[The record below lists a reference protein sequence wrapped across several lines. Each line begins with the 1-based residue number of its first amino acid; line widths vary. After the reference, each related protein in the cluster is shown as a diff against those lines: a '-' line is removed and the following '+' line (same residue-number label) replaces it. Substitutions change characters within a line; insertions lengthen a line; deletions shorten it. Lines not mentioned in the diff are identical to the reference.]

1 MAENEGSRGKWKDIM
16 DKLSS
21 IEDLQNLTQLDV
33 INLKNEIEKIKLV
46 SPSPVPPDIQEKI
59 VELEKIANHVD
70 ILKKWKQT
78 VEEVKFLRSKVM
90 KAPPSR
96 DTDETKKIATNEM
109 EEMRKEIEEVKKEL
123 RTPRAE
129 GKEMEEMRK
138 EIEEVRSELRTKKL
152 PTPPKPDE
160 TEKIEE
166 IRKEIED
173 VRNEL
178 STKKLPPPTPP
189 IDVINLRKTIED
201 NRKTIE
207 NLKSMISEK
216 PEKGLPNLGAIKKM
230 INENRKLVEDLRT
243 KVQESLSVVP
253 AETHGELETLHNEI
267 TKLESEVKRLKEEKP
282 AVVGLKGE
290 PKDEPPKSEIDF
302 LRKEIFAKLEDLNMK
317 FGMKGSEELKNA
329 IDANRMSVEK
339 LKSIIYG
346 KEVDMDGVIKEINKN
361 RRFIEE
367 MKDAV
372 MGKTGKVML
381 PPEPELRKKMLQ
393 VEQRIESLGRKLD
406 KMNRIKPIKIPMLP
420 RPRIPQKMDIEKIK
434 KDVDS
439 VLSRMGDFITK
450 DEIEKGFLEKRLK
463 TDEKLVGEDLDKELD
478 EIKKTIIRNEDYINN
493 IVSDMEEMKK
503 EVGTVEKREWAKVS
517 ELPEIEELKK
527 RIDELEKRLESGG
540 ERPMFIE

>member
-1 MAENEGSRGKWKDIM
+1 MAEDEGSKGKWKDIM

-96 DTDETKKIATNEM
+96 DTDETKKIATNEI
-109 EEMRKEIEEVKKEL
+109 EEMRKEIEGVKKEL

-152 PTPPKPDE
+152 PT
-160 TEKIEE
+160 
-166 IRKEIED
+166 
-173 VRNEL
+173 
-178 STKKLPPPTPP
+178 PTPP

-282 AVVGLKGE
+282 AVVGLKGG

-346 KEVDMDGVIKEINKN
+346 KEVDIDGVIKEINKN

-420 RPRIPQKMDIEKIK
+420 RPQIPQKMDIEKIK

-439 VLSRMGDFITK
+439 VLSRMGNFITK

-503 EVGTVEKREWAKVS
+503 EVGTVEKREWSKVS